1 MARKRNPQ
9 GHRFPRFLQPVTA
22 GIYGRIL
29 LLILALFLT
38 TSAAGAAE
46 SQGTFEVRIKDH
58 REAIGDFS
66 QLTLTVGEILISPK
80 PGLKFWQSGW
90 RGLAAAPEAIDLT
103 KYVGRNSARIFR
115 ASLNT
120 GAFDAIHLKLKE
132 VSGLLKKGQRSAKIK
147 NTVGPIKF
155 PFEIRAQSE
164 TMIVLDLVVMDMSDH
179 PPRGYELGLK
189 GYELYI
195 NGKLVDKVPP
205 GP

>member
-1 MARKRNPQ
+1 M
-9 GHRFPRFLQPVTA
+9 TS
-22 GIYGRIL
+22 IYGRIL
-29 LLILALFLT
+29 LLILALCL
-38 TSAAGAAE
+38 AAPAAEAAE

-90 RGLAAAPEAIDLT
+90 KGLAAAPEAIDLT
-103 KYVGRNSARIFR
+103 KYVGKNSVRIFR
-115 ASLNT
+115 GSLST

-132 VSGLLKKGQRSAKIK
+132 VSGLLKKGQRSTEIK
-147 NTVGPIKF
+147 NTVGPIKL
-155 PFEIRAQSE
+155 PFEIRAQGE
-164 TMIVLDLVVMDMSDH
+164 TTIVLDLVVLDMSDH
-179 PPRGYELGLK
+179 PPRGYELSVK
-189 GYELYI
+189 GYEIYA

>member
-1 MARKRNPQ
+1 MNSI
-9 GHRFPRFLQPVTA
+9 HRELP
-22 GIYGRIL
+22 
-29 LLILALFLT
+29 LLILVLCLVAP
-38 TSAAGAAE
+38 AAGAAE

-66 QLTLTVGEILISPK
+66 QLTLTVGELLISPK

-90 RGLAAAPEAIDLT
+90 KGLAAAPEAIDLT
-103 KYVGRNSARIFR
+103 KYVGKNSVRIFR
-115 ASLNT
+115 GSLNR

-147 NTVGPIKF
+147 NTVGPIKL
-155 PFEIRAQSE
+155 PFEIRPQGE
-164 TMIVLDLVVMDMSDH
+164 TTIVLDLVVLDMSDH
-179 PPRGYELGLK
+179 PPRGYELGIK
-189 GYELYI
+189 GYELYT

>member
-1 MARKRNPQ
+1 M
-9 GHRFPRFLQPVTA
+9 TS
-22 GIYGRIL
+22 IYSRIL
-29 LLILALFLT
+29 FLMSVFCLAP
-38 TSAAGAAE
+38 AAGAAE

-66 QLTLTVGEILISPK
+66 QLTLTVDEILISPK

-90 RGLAAAPEAIDLT
+90 KGLAAAPESIDLT
-103 KYVGRNSARIFR
+103 KYVGKNSARIFR
-115 ASLNT
+115 GSLNT

-132 VSGLLKKGQRSAKIK
+132 IVGLLKKGQRSAKIK
-147 NTVGPIKF
+147 NTIGPIKL

-164 TMIVLDLVVMDMSDH
+164 TMMVLDLVVLDMSDH
-179 PPRGYELGLK
+179 PPRGYELGVR
-189 GYELYI
+189 GYELYT